1 MSTQEPNLN
10 AMPPMP
16 PPIVSERAEPLV
28 AIRDLFVHFD
38 LGAKRELDP
47 ASGTRRDVGAL
58 LGACIGGLILILLAI
73 HFDLY
78 PVSLQTR
85 IIVTV
90 IFFVVALLISRRL
103 AFLLISKRAPRVVKA
118 VDGVTLD
125 IYPGETLG
133 LVGESGCGK
142 STLGKAI
149 LRLIEPTS
157 GSVFYR
163 DRDLARLSTKEMRR
177 HRRHLQIVFQDP
189 YASLNPRMTVGQIV
203 GEPLETFKL
212 ASGREAQQ
220 RIQDLMETVG
230 LSKRFIKR
238 YPHEFSGGQRQRI
251 GIARA
256 LAVDPDFIVA
266 DEPISALDVSI
277 QAQIMN
283 LLEQLQREKNL
294 TYLFISHDLRAI
306 RHVSNR
312 VAVMYLGRI
321 VEIADAKTIYTD
333 PLMPY
338 TKALISAVPVPDPKV
353 EASRQRI
360 VLEGDVPSP
369 INPPPGCRFHTRCP
383 YMIEVCKEVDPPLV
397 EIKANHFAACIR
409 ISSAEPDI
417 EKVAPGDAPG
427 LAAAQHATAQIS

>member
-1 MSTQEPNLN
+1 MSTQETNLD
-10 AMPPMP
+10 ATPHAPSP
-16 PPIVSERAEPLV
+16 THGERGEPLV

-47 ASGTRRDVGAL
+47 ARRNRRNLLSL
-58 LGACIGGLILILLAI
+58 LGACIGCAVIVLVAI
-73 HFDLY
+73 RLGMY
-78 PVSLQTR
+78 PVGMWAG
-85 IIVTV
+85 IVVT
-90 IFFVVALLISRRL
+90 FMLFAVVFLICHWLALLIMG
-103 AFLLISKRAPRVVKA
+103 KRVQRVVKA

-142 STLGKAI
+142 STLGRAI
-149 LRLIEPTS
+149 LRLTNEPTS
-157 GSVFYR
+157 GQVLYR
-163 DRDLARLSTKEMRR
+163 DRDLAHLSNREMRQ

-203 GEPLETFKL
+203 GEPLDTFKL
-212 ASGREAQQ
+212 AKGREAEKRVQQ
-220 RIQDLMETVG
+220 LMETVG
-230 LSKRFIKR
+230 LSKRFLKR

-283 LLEQLQREKNL
+283 LLEKLQREKNL

-312 VAVMYLGRI
+312 VAVMYLGRL
-321 VEIADAKTIYTD
+321 VEIADAKTIYDD

-369 INPPPGCRFHTRCP
+369 INPPQGCRFHTRCP
-383 YMIEVCKEVDPPLV
+383 YMIEVCKEVDPQLV
-397 EIKANHFAACIR
+397 EIKPNHHAACIR
-409 ISSAEPDI
+409 ISPEQPDI

-427 LAAAQHATAQIS
+427 LVAAKSVAD